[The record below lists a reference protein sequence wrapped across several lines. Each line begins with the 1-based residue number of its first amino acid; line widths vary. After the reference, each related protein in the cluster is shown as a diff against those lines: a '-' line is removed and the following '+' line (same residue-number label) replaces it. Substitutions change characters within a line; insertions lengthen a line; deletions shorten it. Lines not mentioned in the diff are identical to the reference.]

1 VYEHAAAILAA
12 PVSVITSVGHT
23 DMKFYYQCGVLID
36 LTDGATLLSK
46 VLAQT
51 N

>member
-1 VYEHAAAILAA
+1 VKHSGMYSLYLGY
-12 PVSVITSVGHT
+12 VITSVGHT
-23 DMKFYYQCGVLID
+23 DTKLYYQCGVLID
-36 LTDGATLLSK
+36 STDGATLLSK